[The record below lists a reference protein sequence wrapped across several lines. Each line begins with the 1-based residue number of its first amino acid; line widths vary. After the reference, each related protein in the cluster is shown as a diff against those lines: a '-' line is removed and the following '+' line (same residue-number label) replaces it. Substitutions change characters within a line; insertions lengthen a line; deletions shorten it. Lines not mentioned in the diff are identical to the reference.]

1 MAFLGRLRITQRLW
15 LYTISHT
22 TSSRF
27 IVHCASVWAMA
38 AGVTDHLWD
47 TGELISLLETE
58 EKAERAA

>member
-1 MAFLGRLRITQRLW
+1 
-15 LYTISHT
+15 
-22 TSSRF
+22 
-27 IVHCASVWAMA
+27 MA